1 MSKIDLKEIKK
12 NSIEIVEPD
21 FSYIDGK
28 YLRDFR
34 IKLSFSQS
42 VLADYLGVTKKAI
55 EKWEQGKNKMN
66 PIAVRM
72 VYLIEKEPQILSLL
86 KVIKVNNE
94 PLKIRKLSEYD
105 VIVNNIK
112 NMNDYYNYNEITEEK
127 IKSTEKDYYIKDNH
141 IINYVKETVKNACSC
156 V

>member
-55 EKWEQGKNKMN
+55 EKWEQGKNKLN

-72 VYLIEKEPQILSLL
+72 VYLIEKDPQILSLL

-141 IINYVKETVKNACSC
+141 KINYVKETVKNACSC

>member
-55 EKWEQGKNKMN
+55 EKWEQGKNKLN

-72 VYLIEKEPQILSLL
+72 VYLIEKDPQILSLL

-94 PLKIRKLSEYD
+94 PLK
-105 VIVNNIK
+105 
-112 NMNDYYNYNEITEEK
+112 
-127 IKSTEKDYYIKDNH
+127 
-141 IINYVKETVKNACSC
+141 
-156 V
+156 

>member
-28 YLRDFR
+28 YLREFR

-55 EKWEQGKNKMN
+55 EKWEQGKNKLN

-72 VYLIEKEPQILSLL
+72 VYLIEKDPQILSLL

-141 IINYVKETVKNACSC
+141 KINYVKETVKNACSC